1 MRVCLRAASWFPLS
15 WPEGRAGSY
24 PWGTMAGVIEYILG
38 VSGSV
43 LLVAWVALLAG
54 AVFWRPAHSLDRP
67 GWLAARCRT
76 GAPTGLALTA
86 AVLTL
91 ATSAWS
97 LALVTFSVVHH
108 TGLARD
114 DARVLAFFTG
124 HRAPW
129 LTSLAKVLT
138 WLGSSLVLWPV
149 AVIAGLGLWR
159 WRRRWLPAVLPA
171 LALAGVWA
179 GSLLIKG
186 LVGRPRPPAADML
199 TVVHSWSYPS
209 EHAAQALATWGMIAL
224 MLMAGRPARARVL
237 LAAGAVLIALVVGLT
252 RLYLGAHWMTDVL
265 GGWALAGVWDC
276 LLIICYLLAQQL
288 AAAAPG
294 RPARAA
300 VYRKAA

>member
-1 MRVCLRAASWFPLS
+1 MAWGP
-15 WPEGRAGSY
+15 AGSY
-24 PWGTMAGVIEYILG
+24 PWGTMAGVIEHILG

-43 LLVAWVALLAG
+43 LLVAWVALLA
-54 AVFWRPAHSLDRP
+54 AVFWRSAPIVNRP

-76 GAPTGLALTA
+76 GGPTGLALTA

-91 ATSAWS
+91 ATSVWS

-108 TGLARD
+108 TGPARD
-114 DARVLAFFTG
+114 DARVLAFVTG

-149 AVIAGLGLWR
+149 AIIAGLGLWR
-159 WRRRWLPAVLPA
+159 WRRRWLPTVLPA
-171 LALAGVWA
+171 LALAGAWA

-209 EHAAQALATWGMIAL
+209 EHAAQALATWGMLAL

-237 LAAGAVLIALVVGLT
+237 LAAGAVLIAFVVGLT

-276 LLIICYLLAQQL
+276 LLIICYLLAQQR
-288 AAAAPG
+288 AAAPPG
-294 RPARAA
+294 PQAEAA

>member
-1 MRVCLRAASWFPLS
+1 MTGL
-15 WPEGRAGSY
+15 
-24 PWGTMAGVIEYILG
+24 TEYILG
-38 VSGSV
+38 VSGAV
-43 LLVAWVALLAG
+43 LLAVWVALLIMALTPS
-54 AVFWRPAHSLDRP
+54 WRRDRNPGRP

-76 GAPTGLALTA
+76 GAPTGIALTT

-114 DARVLAFFTG
+114 DPRVLAFFTG

-129 LTSLAKVLT
+129 LTSLAKALT
-138 WLGSSLVLWPV
+138 WLGSSIVLWPV
-149 AVIAGLGLWR
+149 VVLAGLGLWR

-171 LALAGVWA
+171 LALAGAWA

-186 LVGRPRPPAADML
+186 LVDRPRPPVADRL

-209 EHAAQALATWGMIAL
+209 QHAAQALATWGMLAL
-224 MLMAGRPARARVL
+224 MLMAGRSARARVL
-237 LAAGAVLIALVVGLT
+237 LAAGAALIAFVVGLT
-252 RLYLGAHWMTDVL
+252 RIYLGAHWMTDVL
-265 GGWALAGVWDC
+265 GGWAIAGVWDC
-276 LLIICYLLAQQL
+276 LLIICYLLAQRMG
-288 AAAAPG
+288 AASAEQQ
-294 RPARAA
+294 ARVA

>member
-1 MRVCLRAASWFPLS
+1 M
-15 WPEGRAGSY
+15 
-24 PWGTMAGVIEYILG
+24 GTMASVIEYILG

-43 LLVAWVALLAG
+43 LLVAWVALLTG
-54 AVFWRPAHSLDRP
+54 AVFWRPASTLDRP

-97 LALVTFSVVHH
+97 LALVTFNVVHH

-114 DARVLAFFTG
+114 DPRVLAFVTG

-129 LTSLAKVLT
+129 LTGLAKVLT

-149 AVIAGLGLWR
+149 AIIAGLGLWR

-171 LALAGVWA
+171 LALAGAWA

-186 LVGRPRPPAADML
+186 LVGRPRPPIADRL
-199 TVVHSWSYPS
+199 TMVHSSSYPS
-209 EHAAQALATWGMIAL
+209 EHAAQALATWGMLAL
-224 MLMAGRPARARVL
+224 MLMAGRSVRARAL
-237 LAAGAVLIALVVGLT
+237 LAAGAALIAFVVGLT
-252 RLYLGAHWMTDVL
+252 RLYLAAHWMTDVL

-276 LLIICYLLAQQL
+276 LLIICYLLAQQM
-288 AAAAPG
+288 AAPPPEQQPG
-294 RPARAA
+294 TA

>member
-1 MRVCLRAASWFPLS
+1 
-15 WPEGRAGSY
+15 
-24 PWGTMAGVIEYILG
+24 MAGVIEYILG

-43 LLVAWVALLAG
+43 LLVAWVALLAA
-54 AVFWRPAHSLDRP
+54 AVFWRPAPGVGGP

-108 TGLARD
+108 TGLARYD
-114 DARVLAFFTG
+114 PRVLAFVTG

-129 LTSLAKVLT
+129 LTSLAKALT
-138 WLGSSLVLWPV
+138 WLGSSIVLWPV
-149 AVIAGLGLWR
+149 VVLAGLGLWR

-171 LALAGVWA
+171 LALAGAWA
-179 GSLLIKG
+179 GALLVKG
-186 LVGRPRPPAADML
+186 LVNRPRPPTADRL
-199 TVVHSWSYPS
+199 TAVHGWSYPS
-209 EHAAQALATWGMIAL
+209 QHAAQALATWGMLAL
-224 MLMAGRPARARVL
+224 MMMAGRSTRARVL
-237 LAAGAVLIALVVGLT
+237 LAAGAALIAFVVGLT
-252 RLYLGAHWMTDVL
+252 RLYLAAHWMTDVL

-276 LLIICYLLAQQL
+276 LLIICYLLAPQM
-288 AAAAPG
+288 AAAPPG
-294 RPARAA
+294 RRERAA